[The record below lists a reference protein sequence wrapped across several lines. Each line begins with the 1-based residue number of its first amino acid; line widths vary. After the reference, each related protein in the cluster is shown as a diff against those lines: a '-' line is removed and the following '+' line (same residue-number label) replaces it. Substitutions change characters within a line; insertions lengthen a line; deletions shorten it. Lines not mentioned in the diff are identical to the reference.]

1 MCNFREPCWT
11 IYTLFFLLGLIRN
24 SSSVALKT
32 TPQNCLNILY
42 VTADYLTNGEI
53 NICVVYF
60 NLFVIQFLIESL
72 KDNPKDRNKFK
83 QAALLTLKTLL
94 YDKG

>member
-1 MCNFREPCWT
+1 MLNYLHT
-11 IYTLFFLLGLIRN
+11 IFLLGLIRN
-24 SSSVALKT
+24 SSNVALKT

-72 KDNPKDRNKFK
+72 KDKDRNKFK
-83 QAALLTLKTLL
+83 LAVLLALKTLL